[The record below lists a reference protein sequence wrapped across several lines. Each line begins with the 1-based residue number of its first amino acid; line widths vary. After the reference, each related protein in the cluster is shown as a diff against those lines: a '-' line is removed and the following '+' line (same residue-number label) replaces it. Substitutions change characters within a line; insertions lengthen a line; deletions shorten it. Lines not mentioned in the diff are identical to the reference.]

1 MARVS
6 PEEFPDPVVDS
17 ALATTAG
24 QSRAILAG
32 GCFWCV
38 EAVYKNLDGVS
49 SVNSGYAGGT
59 ADTADY
65 ETVSTG
71 TTDHAESVEVVYDP
85 SRISYGQILKVFFA
99 IAHDPTQLNRQG
111 PDTGRQYRSAI
122 FYADDEQKRVA
133 EAYIDQLNKADV
145 FDHPIVTEVV
155 PLQAFYQGEA
165 DQQEHV
171 GGPPAEPAAGRDL
184 FAHLVVGKRVQLV
197 DLELAGDDMLRQRA
211 EVFDFHPRKADAFEI
226 GRVEGEQL
234 GGGWHPAA
242 EALGEPA
249 RDGPRRETRDLLA
262 DDRVDEHAEGITQR
276 TRPTPR
282 FRIDRFGRIDQPGEL
297 SIARLQRRQGSVA
310 TRGSRSRGDRPIV
323 WPFRGAR
330 AN

>member
-6 PEEFPDPVVDS
+6 PEEFPDPAVDTT
-17 ALATTAG
+17 LAEKPG

-49 SVNSGYAGGT
+49 SVKSGYAGGT

-122 FYADDEQKRVA
+122 FYGDDEQKRVA
-133 EAYIDQLNKADV
+133 EAYIDQLNKAHV
-145 FDHPIVTEVV
+145 FDQKIVTEVV
-155 PLQAFYQGEA
+155 PLEAFYEA
-165 DQQEHV
+165 ETYHQDYAARNPLNPYIVFNAQPKVRKLRSYQQAKEKI
-171 GGPPAEPAAGRDL
+171 RN
-184 FAHLVVGKRVQLV
+184 R
-197 DLELAGDDMLRQRA
+197 
-211 EVFDFHPRKADAFEI
+211 
-226 GRVEGEQL
+226 
-234 GGGWHPAA
+234 
-242 EALGEPA
+242 
-249 RDGPRRETRDLLA
+249 
-262 DDRVDEHAEGITQR
+262 
-276 TRPTPR
+276 
-282 FRIDRFGRIDQPGEL
+282 
-297 SIARLQRRQGSVA
+297 
-310 TRGSRSRGDRPIV
+310 
-323 WPFRGAR
+323 
-330 AN
+330 

>member
-6 PEEFPDPVVDS
+6 PEEFPDPTVD
-17 ALATTAG
+17 APLAAKPG

-49 SVNSGYAGGT
+49 SVKSGYAGGT

-71 TTDHAESVEVVYDP
+71 GTDHAESVEVAYDP

-133 EAYIDQLNKADV
+133 AAYIDRLNKAHV
-145 FDHPIVTEVV
+145 FDKPIVTEVV
-155 PLQAFYQGEA
+155 PLEAFYEA
-165 DQQEHV
+165 ETYHQDYAARNPLNPYIVFNAQPKVRKLRSYQQAQEKI
-171 GGPPAEPAAGRDL
+171 RN
-184 FAHLVVGKRVQLV
+184 R
-197 DLELAGDDMLRQRA
+197 
-211 EVFDFHPRKADAFEI
+211 
-226 GRVEGEQL
+226 
-234 GGGWHPAA
+234 
-242 EALGEPA
+242 
-249 RDGPRRETRDLLA
+249 
-262 DDRVDEHAEGITQR
+262 
-276 TRPTPR
+276 
-282 FRIDRFGRIDQPGEL
+282 
-297 SIARLQRRQGSVA
+297 
-310 TRGSRSRGDRPIV
+310 
-323 WPFRGAR
+323 
-330 AN
+330 